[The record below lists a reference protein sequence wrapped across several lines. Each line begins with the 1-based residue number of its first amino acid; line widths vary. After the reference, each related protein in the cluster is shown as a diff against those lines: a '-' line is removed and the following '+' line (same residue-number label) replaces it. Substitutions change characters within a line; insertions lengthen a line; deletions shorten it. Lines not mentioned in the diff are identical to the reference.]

1 MTGLRSARPQDLA
14 QIARLE
20 AEVFGANAWSTD
32 AVLAENSAALSSSRH
47 VLVSTAGGVVVGYA
61 VLLTVGDVA
70 DILRIAVL
78 PEHQR
83 QGRATA
89 LLEALIDVALGQ
101 GCRYALLE
109 VAADNSVALKFYEVH
124 RFEEINR
131 RGRYYAGGIDALVLR
146 KSL

>member
-1 MTGLRSARPQDLA
+1 MTGIRVAQPEDLA

-20 AEVFGANAWSTD
+20 AEIFGANAWSTD
-32 AVLAENSAALSSSRH
+32 AVLAENSAALGSTRH
-47 VLVSTAGGVVVGYA
+47 LLVSTDGGAVVGYA

-89 LLEALIDVALGQ
+89 LLGALIDVARGQ
-101 GCRYALLE
+101 GCRCTLLE
-109 VAADNSVALKFYEVH
+109 VAADNSAALVFYEVH
-124 RFEEINR
+124 GFEEINR
-131 RGRYYAGGIDALVLR
+131 RRRYYAGGIDALVLR